1 MKSNEAYRREEF
13 EATFQKLERYLFQ
26 SSAMPMVMVNTDGII
41 VKINQAYEDWSGLSA
56 EELVGSYMPDKVKN
70 CRTHLV
76 AKTGIP
82 EIHCIQHVF
91 NETILSTRLP
101 IFDEEGTLV
110 GAWAMVDVNN
120 YQSMLE
126 LQRKIEQQKNS
137 ISKYQNE
144 LRTLT
149 SGKYWFTDI
158 LGRSPGI
165 TKAKADA
172 AAAAEAQIDVMIRG
186 ETGVG
191 KELFAHAI
199 HNSGPRA
206 GGPFISLNCSA
217 LSPNLVEAELFGY
230 EGGAFTDADKR
241 GRQGKFEFA
250 NGGTLFLDEIGDMP
264 ISIQPKLLRAIEARE
279 VTRVGGHKAI
289 PLDLQVIAATNCDLE
304 RMVEQGVFRR
314 DLYYRLSAY
323 VVTIPPLRTRRED
336 IPLLAKHFIMQ
347 CNQKLVRAVRDI
359 DHATLERFNTYSW
372 PGNVRELQ
380 HAIEH
385 AMNILPDDAAIIT
398 PEYLPAHITAEPG
411 SAVRAPQMA
420 QTATG
425 SLSGAMQDMEH
436 RTICRVLRE
445 HGGNISESARVL
457 QMSRQ
462 KLQYRIKRYKINI
475 RELLENPPQ

>member
-336 IPLLAKHFIMQ
+336 IPLLARHFLESA
-347 CNQKLVRAVRDI
+347 CQKTGRVRKPISDTCMEAMMN
-359 DHATLERFNTYSW
+359 HPW
-372 PGNVRELQ
+372 QGNVRELSNFVRNMVIRADPRERFYSMPLESESVRTQ
-380 HAIEH
+380 KSKPMGEELANYE
-385 AMNILPDDAAIIT
+385 L
-398 PEYLPAHITAEPG
+398 TALCQ
-411 SAVRAPQMA
+411 ALQ
-420 QTATG
+420 QTK
-425 SLSGAMQDMEH
+425 
-436 RTICRVLRE
+436 
-445 HGGNISESARVL
+445 GNISKTA
-457 QMSRQ
+457 
-462 KLQYRIKRYKINI
+462 
-475 RELLENPPQ
+475 ELLQIDRNTVYRKIKKFKLTREEFR